1 MEKYYGIPE
10 KNSLDSMEG
19 IQPETEIEERFK
31 IHPEILSRLS
41 QEDREK
47 VDGSLLKNITPV
59 EEIIPGANVENLP
72 TFENNIGSSEK
83 VPGRSDP
90 IYTPYS
96 DYAIELVS
104 KLDKETL
111 EKIRESFK
119 DKVIVDIGAG
129 RFSKGY
135 DLACYLNAKGY
146 IAVEPFNDSYLFE
159 FMLNQ
164 KDKKGRKIKSSTSF
178 KKDTITESIPLN
190 IVAEDGVSFL
200 KRLPDNSAVVFTF
213 GIEEGAVICDEQY
226 IQKLKDEASRVSI
239 REGYILTANSLVYM
253 PKGTVAREIFASRDI
268 QEGTSI
274 RKIEQGISEKNK
286 VEWKWLE

>member
-1 MEKYYGIPE
+1 MEKYNIPE
-10 KNSLDSMEG
+10 ENSLDSMEG
-19 IQPETEIEERFK
+19 IQLEVKNEEKFK
-31 IHPEILSRLS
+31 IHPEILARLS

-47 VDGSLLKNITPV
+47 VGESLLKNITPV
-59 EEIIPGANVENLP
+59 DEIIPEADVKNLP
-72 TFENNIGSSEK
+72 TFENNITSSGK

-111 EKIRESFK
+111 EKIRGSFK
-119 DKVIVDIGAG
+119 DKVVVDIGAG

-159 FMLNQ
+159 SMLNQ
-164 KDKKGRKIKSSTSF
+164 KDKKGRKAKSSTSF
-178 KKDTITESIPLN
+178 NKDVTLTSIPLN

-213 GIEEGAVICDEQY
+213 GIEPGAVICDELY
-226 IQKLKDEASRVSI
+226 VAELINEVNRVMVKD
-239 REGYILTANSLVYM
+239 GYILTANSLRGM
-253 PKGTVAREIFASRDI
+253 PSGSVVREMFACRDI
-268 QEGTSI
+268 PDGTAI
-274 RKIEQGISEKNK
+274 QKIESGKPAQKK
-286 VEWKWLE
+286 VKVNFLE